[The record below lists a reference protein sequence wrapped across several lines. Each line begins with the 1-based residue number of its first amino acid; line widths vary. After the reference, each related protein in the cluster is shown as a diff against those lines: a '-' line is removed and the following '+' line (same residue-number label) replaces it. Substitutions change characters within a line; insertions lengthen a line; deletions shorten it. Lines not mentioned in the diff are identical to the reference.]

1 MAVIVKTAGLLLL
14 LYAMM
19 QFPDRIASYVLSPE
33 RSGYLLVGLVLFP
46 LAIQLA
52 VGASLLWFPATVA
65 SVVAGTRSVETAA
78 AERMLQA
85 VIFAGIGLY
94 MALQSALNLAY
105 YLALFAHTDV
115 DYAGASLGD
124 PTIPASVIANV
135 VGVVVGV
142 VLLFSARGV
151 AALVSKLRN
160 A

>member
-1 MAVIVKTAGLLLL
+1 M
-14 LYAMM
+14 
-19 QFPDRIASYVLSPE
+19 
-33 RSGYLLVGLVLFP
+33 
-46 LAIQLA
+46 
-52 VGASLLWFPATVA
+52 
-65 SVVAGTRSVETAA
+65 VAGTRSVETPA

-115 DYAGASLGD
+115 DYADASLGD
-124 PTIPASVIANV
+124 PTIPASVIANI

-151 AALVSKLRN
+151 AAVVSKLRN